1 MKKTIV
7 LILILAM
14 MLSACGKNSGS
25 AVSNNT
31 TVTGEG
37 TAQDPAGSNGYE
49 TGTADTDPKEDGS
62 IPGNGQNAAPS
73 RALTYSK
80 QTREVV
86 YDAKPFS
93 ITVEAEDGMLER
105 KLKTGNSRKGYSGS
119 GYVTNF
125 NQTSGNKL
133 AVTVEIPYGQFYD
146 ITVRAAADQY
156 KINYLTVNGDSVCEI
171 VCDGDKSKEF
181 VDLTAYS
188 IYLDAGT
195 AEFGVQESW
204 GWFDLDSITVET
216 GSIVSP
222 DTYNG
227 VSSKLANPNAN
238 DDAAK
243 LMEYL
248 VSIYGNYTLAGQY
261 CAHNSSTEVEG
272 INKATGKYPAI
283 RGFDM
288 IFCSPNS
295 GYSNMNEISQAKSW
309 AAKGGIVSF
318 SWHWHGP
325 VGKNSFYTSDSD
337 FRIPDARTAEDLS
350 LVSAADLKAKC
361 QNGELTEKQY
371 KLLSD
376 IDVISFHLKSL
387 RDAGIPILWR
397 PLHEASGGWFW
408 WGATGADDYKWLWKL
423 MFNRMTYVHGLDN
436 LIWVWNAQNK
446 DWYPGDEYVDIVG
459 EDIYAEAYDYSSQSA
474 KFRSVLDYPDS
485 PKLTTLS
492 ENGVIMDPE
501 LYARDNVW
509 WLWFNVWNG
518 DFLFEGMETNEKYT
532 SDEMLKKAY
541 QSEYVITLDELPW
554 NQ

>member
-1 MKKTIV
+1 MKRLLV
-7 LILILAM
+7 LILAAALILT
-14 MLSACGKNSGS
+14 ACTKNSGNTGDNGT
-25 AVSNNT
+25 AVT
-31 TVTGEG
+31 GDGTVTGS
-37 TAQDPAGSNGYE
+37 ADNGGAATDSGNGADN
-49 TGTADTDPKEDGS
+49 TGTAD
-62 IPGNGQNAAPS
+62 NGQNTPSAPA
-73 RALTYSK
+73 RELTYSK
-80 QTREVV
+80 QTREVS
-86 YDAKPFS
+86 YEAQPFS
-93 ITVEAEDGMLER
+93 IKVEAEDGVLEGG
-105 KLKTGNSRKGYSGS
+105 LKTGNSRKGYSGS

-125 NQTSGNKL
+125 NQAAGNRL
-133 AVTVEIPYGQFYD
+133 AVSVEIPYAQFYD

-171 VCDGDKSKEF
+171 VCDGETSKDF
-181 VDLTAYS
+181 VDMTAYS
-188 IYLDAGT
+188 VYLDAGT

-204 GWFDLDSITVET
+204 GWFDLDSITVEA

-227 VSSKLANPNAN
+227 ISSKLANPNAN

-261 CAHNSSTEVEG
+261 CQHNSSTEVEG
-272 INKATGKYPAI
+272 IYKATGKYPAV

-295 GYSNMNEISQAKSW
+295 GYSNMSEISQAKSW

-350 LVSAADLKAKC
+350 LVSAADLKTKY

-371 KLLSD
+371 KLISD

-436 LIWVWNAQNK
+436 LIWVWNAQDK
-446 DWYPGDEYVDIVG
+446 SWYPGDEYVDIVG

-474 KFRSVLDYPDS
+474 KFRTVLDYPDT

-501 LYARDNVW
+501 LCGRDNVW

-518 DFLFEGMETNEKYT
+518 DFLFEGMDTNEKYT
-532 SDEMLKKAY
+532 SDEMLVKTY
-541 QSEYVITLDELPW
+541 NSEYVITLDELPW
-554 NQ
+554 N